1 MISISQSW
9 WCMAAG
15 CWLARVRV
23 TEADSDL
30 HWFIITAVAWPRLW
44 RRARQ
49 LTVSPSF
56 LVPEKAVI
64 QCSEIA
70 AIVVIIVI
78 RHIDSILYSK
88 HYLWVLD
95 GIKRKH
101 KVWFKI
107 PASKP
112 RESDMHKCWAYRTF
126 YKFRLLQVSSLS
138 SFNKECIRTKQI
150 IVISKKC
157 RK

>member
-1 MISISQSW
+1 M
-9 WCMAAG
+9 
-15 CWLARVRV
+15 
-23 TEADSDL
+23 
-30 HWFIITAVAWPRLW
+30 
-44 RRARQ
+44 
-49 LTVSPSF
+49 
-56 LVPEKAVI
+56 I

-70 AIVVIIVI
+70 AIVVIIMI

-95 GIKRKH
+95 GIKMKH

-107 PASKP
+107 KIPASKQEN
-112 RESDMHKCWAYRTF
+112 RTCINVELIGHSINSDCCKIHPCP
-126 YKFRLLQVSSLS
+126 VSTKSVS
-138 SFNKECIRTKQI
+138 RTKQI

>member
-1 MISISQSW
+1 
-9 WCMAAG
+9 MAAG

-107 PASKP
+107 PAS
-112 RESDMHKCWAYRTF
+112 RQENRT
-126 YKFRLLQVSSLS
+126 
-138 SFNKECIRTKQI
+138 CINVELI
-150 IVISKKC
+150 EHLNML
-157 RK
+157 

>member
-1 MISISQSW
+1 
-9 WCMAAG
+9 MAAG

-107 PASKP
+107 PAS
-112 RESDMHKCWAYRTF
+112 RQENRTCIIAELIEH
-126 YKFRLLQVSSLS
+126 KFRLLQVASLS
-138 SFNKECIRTKQI
+138 SFNKECFRTKQI

>member
-1 MISISQSW
+1 
-9 WCMAAG
+9 MAAG

-107 PASKP
+107 PASKQKN
-112 RESDMHKCWAYRTF
+112 RTCINVELIHKTF

-138 SFNKECIRTKQI
+138 SSNKECIRTKQI

>member
-1 MISISQSW
+1 MH
-9 WCMAAG
+9 G
-15 CWLARVRV
+15 CWLLAGEGSCHG
-23 TEADSDL
+23 T
-30 HWFIITAVAWPRLW
+30 WFWFTLVYNYNCRLAAAVAA
-44 RRARQ
+44 RARQ

-107 PASKP
+107 PAS
-112 RESDMHKCWAYRTF
+112 RQENRTCISVELIEHSINSDCC
-126 YKFRLLQVSSLS
+126 KFHPCPVSTKSVS
-138 SFNKECIRTKQI
+138 RTKQI

>member
-1 MISISQSW
+1 M
-9 WCMAAG
+9 
-15 CWLARVRV
+15 
-23 TEADSDL
+23 
-30 HWFIITAVAWPRLW
+30 
-44 RRARQ
+44 
-49 LTVSPSF
+49 
-56 LVPEKAVI
+56 I

-107 PASKP
+107 PAS
-112 RESDMHKCWAYRTF
+112 RQENRTCISVAGVILLKV
-126 YKFRLLQVSSLS
+126 YKF
-138 SFNKECIRTKQI
+138 FP
-150 IVISKKC
+150 KKDQNQTTF
-157 RK
+157 